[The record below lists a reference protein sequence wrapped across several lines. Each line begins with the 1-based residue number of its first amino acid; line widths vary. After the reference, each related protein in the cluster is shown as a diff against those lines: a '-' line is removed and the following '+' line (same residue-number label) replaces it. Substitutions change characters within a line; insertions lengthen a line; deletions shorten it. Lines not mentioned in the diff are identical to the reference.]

1 VAVPARP
8 KKIKMLADV
17 PRDNLFVGV
26 AGWNVS
32 TRHAADI
39 PQSGSHLER
48 YAHCLN
54 AVEINSSFNKSHRVG
69 TYSRWAA
76 GTPVGFQFSIKAPR
90 TITHERRLVG
100 CDPQLDAFAA
110 QILGLGSKLALILVQ
125 LPPTLVFEQDIAES
139 FVASLRTRF
148 FVPVAVEP
156 RHPKWFTTE
165 TNTWLLKHRIARVA
179 ADPPIAPGGA
189 DPGGCREVR
198 YYRCHGWPKIYF
210 SSYNHASL
218 IALRAR
224 LREDA
229 WSGARSWCIFDN
241 TALGEAFGNAL
252 TLTKL
257 LS

>member
-1 VAVPARP
+1 MSAEA
-8 KKIKMLADV
+8 
-17 PRDNLFVGV
+17 PREHLFVGV

-32 TRHAADI
+32 TRYAAEI
-39 PQSGSHLER
+39 RQTGSHLER
-48 YAHCLN
+48 YAHNLN
-54 AVEINSSFNKSHRVG
+54 AVEINSSFNKQHRVG
-69 TYSRWAA
+69 TYTRWATS
-76 GTPVGFQFSIKAPR
+76 TPVGFRFSVKAPR

-100 CDPQLDAFAA
+100 CDPLVEAFAA
-110 QILGLGSKLALILVQ
+110 QIYGLGSKLGLVLVQ
-125 LPPTLVFEQDIAES
+125 LPPTLVFEQNIVGS

-156 RHPKWFTTE
+156 RHPSWFTTE
-165 TNTWLLKHRIARVA
+165 TDTWLQKHRIARVA

-189 DPGGCREVR
+189 DPGGYREVR
-198 YYRCHGWPKIYF
+198 YYRCHGSPKIYF

-229 WSGARSWCIFDN
+229 SSGARSWCIFDN